1 MKKNINLKRQQ
12 KAFTLIEL
20 LVVIAIIAILAA
32 LLLPA
37 LTKAKGRALRI
48 GCVNNVRQIAMGNP
62 MFAND
67 NNDQL
72 PCAQYMDDS
81 DTYYLNWID
90 DIGQY
95 LAIPGRQPGQGFTH
109 ESRVLECP
117 AHHPIAAPQANG
129 FCSYVP
135 MIWGNGAIDFSVNA
149 KQSVWTWYFTPLG
162 AMGPFGAPDV
172 RRKLSQIHN
181 QSDVA
186 TLTEMEIDMNT
197 GGGLG
202 DYQVVNVTLQTDKN
216 SDGTQSGW
224 TTANNATLKN
234 HDGMVDYAFVDGHM
248 ESLKW
253 NAPRVIGTGTADAPG
268 GIWTIFPGD

>member
-1 MKKNINLKRQQ
+1 MKAKSDIKCQQ
-12 KAFTLIEL
+12 NGFTLIEL

-32 LLLPA
+32 MLLPA

-62 MFAND
+62 LFAGD

-72 PCAQYMDDS
+72 PCAQYLDDKGN
-81 DTYYLNWID
+81 YLNWID

-95 LAIPGRQPGQGFTH
+95 LGIKDRQAPQGFSQ

-117 AHHPIAAPQANG
+117 AHHPKATPAANG
-129 FCSYVP
+129 FCSYIP
-135 MIWGNGAIDFSVNA
+135 MIWGGATIDTSSDA
-149 KQSVWTWYFTPLG
+149 KQAVWSWYFSQIDSAHP
-162 AMGPFGAPDV
+162 
-172 RRKLSQIHN
+172 RRRLSQINN

-186 TLTEMEIDMNT
+186 TLTEMAIDKNT

-202 DYQVVNVTLQTDKN
+202 FYQAYTVTLQVGPDCV
-216 SDGTQSGW
+216 GTQSGW
-224 TTANNATLKN
+224 PDANNVTLKV
-234 HDGMVDYAFVDGHM
+234 HDGIVDYAFVDGHM

-253 NAPRVIGTGTADAPG
+253 NASRVIGTGTTNAPG
-268 GIWTIFPGD
+268 GIWTISPSD